1 MLHRNSELGG
11 EKDYFAYLN
20 QGISV
25 DYAIVSPSH
34 MPTFA
39 KAALLM
45 DMPFLFRDID
55 HWNKVMEAD
64 ALKPIADDV
73 AMKFSHFA
81 SRCSQQPQDWPSA
94 TQPRHRHPGFPHP
107 QPFSRGEKGAGD
119 RRKREAGDRRKR
131 EAGDRRKREAGDIPL
146 PPGEGPRVRDAVQ
159 RRQSGMSW

>member
-107 QPFSRGEKGAGD
+107 QLFSRGRREQVTGGRGKQETGGRGKQETGGRGKQETSLSPRERD
-119 RRKREAGDRRKR
+119 RG
-131 EAGDRRKREAGDIPL
+131 
-146 PPGEGPRVRDAVQ
+146 
-159 RRQSGMSW
+159 